1 MQDTHLWNEATPVL
15 VYVGIMVIVSKCCEL
30 TSKCSFSVK
39 IFFPNCIV
47 CLIGATYG
55 KIYDQGFSIAF
66 ALGMAGLPSVIMAE
80 VYDYMI

>member
-1 MQDTHLWNEATPVL
+1 MIVL

-30 TSKCSFSVK
+30 TSKGSFSVK
-39 IFFPNCIV
+39 MFFFFTNCIV
-47 CLIGATYG
+47 CLIGAT
-55 KIYDQGFSIAF
+55 YDQGFSIAF